1 MKTNKRD
8 GLEGVEQ
15 FFEFA
20 RRREGKAQLKPLNY
34 TFEPARRPDMMMPQ
48 RPRTDISAADVA
60 VREIREY
67 ASKARELYQ
76 ERRKNE
82 RPLDAREYVRHQ
94 LALGMLDAPARRLL
108 KNETART
115 DTVIA
120 DEKPSRQTRKGF
132 GFWRRKP
139 AE

>member
-1 MKTNKRD
+1 
-8 GLEGVEQ
+8 
-15 FFEFA
+15 
-20 RRREGKAQLKPLNY
+20 
-34 TFEPARRPDMMMPQ
+34 MPQ
-48 RPRTDISAADVA
+48 RPRTDVSAADVA

-94 LALGMLDAPARRLL
+94 LALGMLDAAARRLM
-108 KNETART
+108 KNETVRT
-115 DTVIA
+115 DTVLA

-132 GFWRRKP
+132 AFWRRKP
-139 AE
+139 TE